1 MLQEMTI
8 KNFAIIESLSLTF
21 QEGMTVLTGE
31 TGAGKSIIIDA
42 LGLLVGGRGSADF
55 IRHGEERLELQ
66 GLFALAED
74 NLACRNALIENGIDA
89 SDDMVV
95 LERSLFRSGK
105 NSCRINGKLVTTVL
119 LRQIGSKLIDIHSQ
133 HEHQELMNEEFHL
146 SLLDRFASD
155 KIKPALTKYQTNF
168 KEYQTIEKEWQNW
181 TKNERELAQRLDMLR
196 FQQQEIENAN
206 LQAGEE
212 DRLLEQKNILANFEK
227 LNENLQ
233 GAYAAIQG
241 EPGGLEFVGEAM
253 RQMETAA
260 SIHTD
265 YKAVSE
271 AISSS
276 YYMLEDSMSQIRQS
290 LDHLEFQPEELNQ
303 IESRL
308 NDLNQ
313 LKRKYGKTIEDIIQY
328 EQEIS
333 SEMEKLTDSESHVGH
348 LETKLA
354 TLKTEL
360 TKQAATLTDI
370 RKKAA
375 VTLEKQIK
383 QELNQLYMEKA
394 IFSVRFEANKMEL
407 TELGQDSVVFYMSTN
422 PGEPLKPLAKIAS
435 GGELS
440 RMMLALKTIFSR
452 HQGIT
457 SIIFDEVDTGVSGR
471 VGQAIAEKI
480 YAVSVGSQVL
490 CISHLPQVAAM
501 ANHHYYI
508 TKKVQNKRTT
518 TSVTVLKGVEKVE
531 EISRM
536 IAGIEV
542 TELTKLLRKDAKETL
557 EKVKQLGF
565 KQTKLLAYRIVFA

>member
-212 DRLLEQKNILANFEK
+212 NRLLEQKNILANFEK

-290 LDHLEFQPEELNQ
+290 LDQLEFQPEELNQ

-542 TELTKLLRKDAKETL
+542 TELTKQHAKEMIEQA
-557 EKVKQLGF
+557 EKVKQ
-565 KQTKLLAYRIVFA
+565 TY

>member
-1 MLQEMTI
+1 MTI

-290 LDHLEFQPEELNQ
+290 LDQLEFQPEELNQ

-394 IFSVRFEANKMEL
+394 IFSVRFEANKMKL

-471 VGQAIAEKI
+471 IGQAIAEKI

-542 TELTKLLRKDAKETL
+542 TELTKQHAKEMIEQA
-557 EKVKQLGF
+557 EKVKQ
-565 KQTKLLAYRIVFA
+565 TY

>member
-290 LDHLEFQPEELNQ
+290 LDQLEFQPEELNQ

-452 HQGIT
+452 RQGIT

-542 TELTKLLRKDAKETL
+542 TELTKQHAKEMIEQA
-557 EKVKQLGF
+557 EKVKQ
-565 KQTKLLAYRIVFA
+565 TY

>member
-1 MLQEMTI
+1 MTI

-42 LGLLVGGRGSADF
+42 LGLLVGGRGAADF

-155 KIKPALTKYQTNF
+155 KIKLALTKYQTNF

-290 LDHLEFQPEELNQ
+290 LDQLEFQPEELNQ

-542 TELTKLLRKDAKETL
+542 TELTKQHAKEMIEQA
-557 EKVKQLGF
+557 EKVKQ
-565 KQTKLLAYRIVFA
+565 TY

>member
-196 FQQQEIENAN
+196 FQQQEIENAD

-290 LDHLEFQPEELNQ
+290 LDQLEFQPEELNQ

-542 TELTKLLRKDAKETL
+542 TELTKQHAKEMIEQA
-557 EKVKQLGF
+557 EKVKQ
-565 KQTKLLAYRIVFA
+565 TY

>member
-290 LDHLEFQPEELNQ
+290 LDQLEFQPEELNQ

-407 TELGQDSVVFYMSTN
+407 TEVGQDSVVFYMSTN

-542 TELTKLLRKDAKETL
+542 TELTKQHAKEMIEQA
-557 EKVKQLGF
+557 EKVKQ
-565 KQTKLLAYRIVFA
+565 TY

>member
-1 MLQEMTI
+1 MTI

-55 IRHGEERLELQ
+55 IRHAEERLELQ

-290 LDHLEFQPEELNQ
+290 LDQLEFQPEELNQ

-542 TELTKLLRKDAKETL
+542 TELTKQHAKEMIEQA
-557 EKVKQLGF
+557 EKVKQ
-565 KQTKLLAYRIVFA
+565 TY

>member
-290 LDHLEFQPEELNQ
+290 LDQLEFQPEELNQ

-508 TKKVQNKRTT
+508 TKKVKNKRTT

-542 TELTKLLRKDAKETL
+542 TELTKQHAKEMIEQA
-557 EKVKQLGF
+557 EKVKQ
-565 KQTKLLAYRIVFA
+565 TY

>member
-1 MLQEMTI
+1 MTI

-196 FQQQEIENAN
+196 FQQQEIENAD

-290 LDHLEFQPEELNQ
+290 LDQLEFQPEELNQ

-501 ANHHYYI
+501 GNHHYYI

-542 TELTKLLRKDAKETL
+542 TELTKQHAKEMIEQA
-557 EKVKQLGF
+557 EKVKQ
-565 KQTKLLAYRIVFA
+565 TY

>member
-290 LDHLEFQPEELNQ
+290 LDQLEFQPEELNQ

-394 IFSVRFEANKMEL
+394 IFSVSFEANKMEL

-542 TELTKLLRKDAKETL
+542 TELTKQHAKEMIEQA
-557 EKVKQLGF
+557 EKVKQ
-565 KQTKLLAYRIVFA
+565 TY

>member
-394 IFSVRFEANKMEL
+394 IFSVHFEANKMEL

-542 TELTKLLRKDAKETL
+542 TELTKQHAKEMIEQA
-557 EKVKQLGF
+557 EKVKQ
-565 KQTKLLAYRIVFA
+565 TY

>member
-1 MLQEMTI
+1 MTI

-360 TKQAATLTDI
+360 IKQAATLTDI

-542 TELTKLLRKDAKETL
+542 TELTKQHAKEMIEQA
-557 EKVKQLGF
+557 EKVKQ
-565 KQTKLLAYRIVFA
+565 TY

>member
-66 GLFALAED
+66 GLFGLAED
-74 NLACRNALIENGIDA
+74 NLACRNALLENGIDA

-168 KEYQTIEKEWQNW
+168 REYQAIEKEWQNW

-290 LDHLEFQPEELNQ
+290 LDQLEFQPEELNQ

-354 TLKTEL
+354 ALKAEL
-360 TKQAATLTDI
+360 TKQANTLTDI

-375 VTLEKQIK
+375 VILEKQIK

-394 IFSVRFEANKMEL
+394 IFSVRFETNKMEL
-407 TELGQDSVVFYMSTN
+407 TESGQDSIVFYMSTN

-518 TSVTVLKGVEKVE
+518 TSVAVLKGEDKVE

-542 TELTKLLRKDAKETL
+542 TELTKQHAKEMIEQA
-557 EKVKQLGF
+557 EKVKQ
-565 KQTKLLAYRIVFA
+565 TY

>member
-196 FQQQEIENAN
+196 FQQQEIENAD

-290 LDHLEFQPEELNQ
+290 LDQLEFQPEELNQ

-360 TKQAATLTDI
+360 TKQTATLTDI

-542 TELTKLLRKDAKETL
+542 TELTKQHAKEMIEQA
-557 EKVKQLGF
+557 EKVKQ
-565 KQTKLLAYRIVFA
+565 TY

>member
-1 MLQEMTI
+1 MTI

-260 SIHTD
+260 SIHTN

-290 LDHLEFQPEELNQ
+290 LDQLEFQPEELNQ

-542 TELTKLLRKDAKETL
+542 TELTKQHAKEMIEQA
-557 EKVKQLGF
+557 EKVKQ
-565 KQTKLLAYRIVFA
+565 TY

>member
-1 MLQEMTI
+1 MTI

-370 RKKAA
+370 RKKAT

-542 TELTKLLRKDAKETL
+542 TELTKQHAKEMIEQA
-557 EKVKQLGF
+557 EKVKQ
-565 KQTKLLAYRIVFA
+565 TY

>member
-1 MLQEMTI
+1 MTI
-8 KNFAIIESLSLTF
+8 KNFAIIESLSLRF

-42 LGLLVGGRGSADF
+42 LGLLVGGRGSTDF

-74 NLACRNALIENGIDA
+74 NAACRNALLENGIDA
-89 SDDMVV
+89 TDDMVV

-119 LRQIGSKLIDIHSQ
+119 LRQVGSKLIDIHSQ

-146 SLLDRFASD
+146 SLLDRFAAD
-155 KIKPALTKYQTNF
+155 KIKPVLTKYQTYF
-168 KEYQTIEKEWQNW
+168 KEYQTISKEWENW

-206 LQAGEE
+206 LQVGEE

-233 GAYAAIQG
+233 GAYTAIQG

-253 RQMETAA
+253 RQMDTAA

-276 YYMLEDSMSQIRQS
+276 YYMLEDSMSQIRQA
-290 LDHLEFQPEELNQ
+290 LDQLEFQPEELNL

-348 LETKLA
+348 LESKLA
-354 TLKTEL
+354 SMKTEL
-360 TKQAATLTDI
+360 TKQANTLTDI

-375 VTLEKQIK
+375 TILEKQIK

-394 IFSVRFEANKMEL
+394 IFSVRFETDKMEL
-407 TELGQDSVVFYMSTN
+407 TENGQDSIVFYMSTN

-518 TSVTVLKGVEKVE
+518 TSVTILEGNNKVE

-542 TELTKLLRKDAKETL
+542 TELTKQHAKEMMEQA
-557 EKVKQLGF
+557 EKVKQ
-565 KQTKLLAYRIVFA
+565 TY

>member
-290 LDHLEFQPEELNQ
+290 LDQLEFQPEELNQ

-471 VGQAIAEKI
+471 VSQAIAEKI

-542 TELTKLLRKDAKETL
+542 TELTKQHAKEMIEQA
-557 EKVKQLGF
+557 EKVKQ
-565 KQTKLLAYRIVFA
+565 TY

>member
-1 MLQEMTI
+1 MTI

-42 LGLLVGGRGSADF
+42 LGLLVGGRGSTDF

-74 NLACRNALIENGIDA
+74 NLACRNALLENGIDA

-146 SLLDRFASD
+146 SLLDRFAAD

-168 KEYQTIEKEWQNW
+168 KEYQTILREWQNW

-212 DRLLEQKNILANFEK
+212 DRLLEQKNVLANFEK

-233 GAYAAIQG
+233 GAYTAIQG
-241 EPGGLEFVGEAM
+241 EPGGLEFIGEAM
-253 RQMETAA
+253 RQMEAAA

-290 LDHLEFQPEELNQ
+290 LDQLEFQPEELNQ

-328 EQEIS
+328 EKEIS
-333 SEMEKLTDSESHVGH
+333 TEMEKLTDSESHVGY
-348 LETKLA
+348 LETKMA

-360 TKQAATLTDI
+360 TKQASTLTDI

-375 VTLEKQIK
+375 ATLEKQIK

-394 IFSVRFEANKMEL
+394 IFSVHFESDKTEL
-407 TELGQDSVVFYMSTN
+407 TESGQDSVVFYMSTN

-518 TSVTVLKGVEKVE
+518 TSVTILKGEQKVE

-542 TELTKLLRKDAKETL
+542 TELTKQHAKEMIQQA
-557 EKVKQLGF
+557 EKVKQ
-565 KQTKLLAYRIVFA
+565 TY

>member
-253 RQMETAA
+253 RQMEAAA

-290 LDHLEFQPEELNQ
+290 LDQLEFQPEELNQ

-333 SEMEKLTDSESHVGH
+333 SEMEKLTDSEPHVGH

-354 TLKTEL
+354 TLKAEL
-360 TKQAATLTDI
+360 TKQANTLTEI

-383 QELNQLYMEKA
+383 QELNHLYMEKA

-407 TELGQDSVVFYMSTN
+407 TDSGQDSVVFYMSTN

-518 TSVTVLKGVEKVE
+518 TSVTVLKGEEKVE

-542 TELTKLLRKDAKETL
+542 TELTKQHAKEMIEQA
-557 EKVKQLGF
+557 EKVKQ
-565 KQTKLLAYRIVFA
+565 TY

>member
-1 MLQEMTI
+1 MTI

-241 EPGGLEFVGEAM
+241 EPGGLEFVGKAM

-290 LDHLEFQPEELNQ
+290 LDQLEFQPEELNQ

-542 TELTKLLRKDAKETL
+542 TELTKQHAKEMIEQA
-557 EKVKQLGF
+557 EKVKQ
-565 KQTKLLAYRIVFA
+565 TY

>member
-290 LDHLEFQPEELNQ
+290 LDQLEFQPEELNQ

-501 ANHHYYI
+501 SNHHYYI

-542 TELTKLLRKDAKETL
+542 TELTKQHAKEMIEQA
-557 EKVKQLGF
+557 EKVKQ
-565 KQTKLLAYRIVFA
+565 TY

>member
-1 MLQEMTI
+1 MTI

-181 TKNERELAQRLDMLR
+181 TKNERELAQRLDMLH
-196 FQQQEIENAN
+196 FQQQEIENAD

-290 LDHLEFQPEELNQ
+290 LDQLEFQPEELNQ

-542 TELTKLLRKDAKETL
+542 TELTKQHAKEMIEQA
-557 EKVKQLGF
+557 EKVKQ
-565 KQTKLLAYRIVFA
+565 TY

>member
-1 MLQEMTI
+1 MTI

-74 NLACRNALIENGIDA
+74 NLACRNALIENGIDT

-196 FQQQEIENAN
+196 FQQQEIENAD

-290 LDHLEFQPEELNQ
+290 LDQLEFQPEELNQ

-542 TELTKLLRKDAKETL
+542 TELTKQHAKEMIEQA
-557 EKVKQLGF
+557 EKVKQ
-565 KQTKLLAYRIVFA
+565 TY

>member
-42 LGLLVGGRGSADF
+42 LGLLVGGRGSTDF

-74 NLACRNALIENGIDA
+74 NLACRNALLENGIDA

-146 SLLDRFASD
+146 SLLDRFAAD

-168 KEYQTIEKEWQNW
+168 KEYQTILREWQNW

-212 DRLLEQKNILANFEK
+212 DRLLEQKNVLANFEK

-233 GAYAAIQG
+233 GAYTAIQG
-241 EPGGLEFVGEAM
+241 EPGGLEFIGEAM
-253 RQMETAA
+253 RQMEAAA

-290 LDHLEFQPEELNQ
+290 LDQLEFQPEELNQ

-328 EQEIS
+328 EKEIS
-333 SEMEKLTDSESHVGH
+333 TEMEKLTDSESHVGH
-348 LETKLA
+348 LETKMA

-360 TKQAATLTDI
+360 TKQASTLTDI

-375 VTLEKQIK
+375 ATLEKQIK

-394 IFSVRFEANKMEL
+394 IFSVRFESDKTEL
-407 TELGQDSVVFYMSTN
+407 TESGQDSVVFYMSTN

-518 TSVTVLKGVEKVE
+518 TSVTILKGEQKVE

-542 TELTKLLRKDAKETL
+542 TELTKQHAKEMIQQA
-557 EKVKQLGF
+557 EKVKQ
-565 KQTKLLAYRIVFA
+565 TY

>member
-42 LGLLVGGRGSADF
+42 LGLLVGGRGSTDF

-74 NLACRNALIENGIDA
+74 NLACRNALLENGIDA

-146 SLLDRFASD
+146 SLLDRFAAD

-168 KEYQTIEKEWQNW
+168 KEYQTILREWQNW

-212 DRLLEQKNILANFEK
+212 DRLLEQKNVLANFEK

-233 GAYAAIQG
+233 GAYTAIQG
-241 EPGGLEFVGEAM
+241 EPGGLEFIGEAM
-253 RQMETAA
+253 RQMEAAA

-290 LDHLEFQPEELNQ
+290 LDQLEFQPEELNQ

-328 EQEIS
+328 EKEIS
-333 SEMEKLTDSESHVGH
+333 TEMEKLTDSESHVGH
-348 LETKLA
+348 LETKMA

-360 TKQAATLTDI
+360 TKQASTLTDI

-375 VTLEKQIK
+375 TTLEKQIK

-394 IFSVRFEANKMEL
+394 IFSVHFESDK
-407 TELGQDSVVFYMSTN
+407 TELMESGQDSVVFYMSTN

-518 TSVTVLKGVEKVE
+518 TSVTILKGEQKVE

-542 TELTKLLRKDAKETL
+542 TELTKQHAKEMIQQA
-557 EKVKQLGF
+557 EKVKQ
-565 KQTKLLAYRIVFA
+565 TY

>member
-181 TKNERELAQRLDMLR
+181 TKSERELAQRLDMLR

-290 LDHLEFQPEELNQ
+290 LDQLEFQPEELNQ

-542 TELTKLLRKDAKETL
+542 TELTKQHAKEMIEQA
-557 EKVKQLGF
+557 EKVKQ
-565 KQTKLLAYRIVFA
+565 TY